1 MRAATRHKY
10 LYATYPRGYSKSFL
24 SMLILMV
31 RCVLYPGSKLFV
43 TSGGKEQ
50 AAGIM
55 KEKVAEICA
64 LVPAFEKELDRSRG
78 ATLEG
83 KDYCKYIFKNKSWFD
98 NIAAKESSRGKR
110 RHGGLIEE
118 AAGVDGK
125 ILSEVIIPTTNI
137 SRRCLDGSV
146 HPEENLN
153 KSQIYITTA
162 GYKNSYAYDK
172 LITLLVRSITEPDKA
187 MVLGGSW
194 RIPVLVGLFD
204 KNFITDLR
212 KDETFNEASFDR
224 EYKDLYSLNIVN
236 CWKPLRVF

>member
-1 MRAATRHKY
+1 
-10 LYATYPRGYSKSFL
+10 
-24 SMLILMV
+24 
-31 RCVLYPGSKLFV
+31 
-43 TSGGKEQ
+43 
-50 AAGIM
+50 M
-55 KEKVAEICA
+55 KEKVAEICS

-98 NIAAKESSRGKR
+98 NIAAKETSRGKR

-212 KDETFNEASFDR
+212 NDETFNEASFDR

-236 CWKPLRVF
+236 CWEPLRVF